1 MQKKAKILV
10 LFYSTYGHVF
20 QLAKAAAEGA
30 QSAGA
35 EVSLKRV
42 EETLSDDILGKLNA
56 LEARKLWAH
65 IPIVDR
71 DELQNYDAFLIGTPT
86 RFGNMSAQMKTFV
99 DSLGSLWVKNSLVG
113 KPASFF
119 TSTSSQ
125 HGGIETTI
133 ITSMVPWLHL
143 GCIIVGLPYKYQSLS
158 DMNEIIGS
166 SPYGAATIS
175 GSKNE
180 RKVSQI
186 DLGAAKFQGEYVAQI
201 AAKLMKEIQ

>member
-10 LFYSTYGHVF
+10 LFYSTYGHVY

-56 LEARKLWAH
+56 LEARKSWAH

-71 DELQNYDAFLIGTPT
+71 DELPNYDAFLIGTPT
-86 RFGNMSAQMKTFV
+86 RFGNMSAQMKNFV
-99 DSLGSLWVKNSLVG
+99 DSLGGLWVKNSLVG

-125 HGGIETTI
+125 HGGTEVTI
-133 ITSMVPWLHL
+133 ITSMIPWLHL
-143 GCIIVGLPYKYQSLS
+143 GCIIVGLPYKYQNLVE
-158 DMNEIIGS
+158 MNEIIGS

-175 GSKNE
+175 GIKNE

-201 AAKLMKEIQ
+201 AAKLIQEKQ